1 MYLFKGVKY
10 DRLDAL
16 LKALYLS
23 FNKADNKITKQL
35 IFCENSLKEA
45 KEVDI
50 KVCITP
56 KTDN

>member
-23 FNKADNKITKQL
+23 FNKVDNKITKQL

-50 KVCITP
+50 K
-56 KTDN
+56 D